1 MISAARICAL
11 IDARQ
16 YDAAI
21 DAAGDAP
28 AIDPH
33 DPYAL
38 GLRGTA
44 LRLRDPGL
52 YPIKTDPLLD
62 PVRKQPRYQAAMREL
77 KLPQ

>member
-38 GLRGTA
+38 VCVEPLFDYAIRAFTPLRQTLFSTLCVSSRA
-44 LRLRDPGL
+44 
-52 YPIKTDPLLD
+52 T
-62 PVRKQPRYQAAMREL
+62 KQRCGN
-77 KLPQ
+77 